1 MGALTSGWTPLS
13 VLKAALA
20 VSMLVCL
27 VAPAVV
33 SAGKV
38 NPYEE
43 APEKPKLPE
52 VEESLAGFGL
62 LMLVMVLV
70 IVFVVGYLLKNAHFH
85 YLHESGAAMLIG
97 LVTGILIRYGT
108 NAETLR
114 GVVAFDQHFFFLV
127 LLPPII
133 FESGYNMKRGHFFYN
148 FDSILWFALLGTMVS
163 MILTGLLV
171 YLFSGVIGMTAVKL
185 ELIDCMFIGAILSAT
200 DPVTVLSLFKE
211 LGVTPNLYANV
222 FGESVLNDAVA
233 IVLYKLVENFVH
245 NPFTAGSLL
254 LSLLNVLK
262 ILIGSVVI
270 AAITGGGAALLF
282 KHTDLHKY
290 PQMESALL
298 ILHAYISYLAADD
311 FGFSGIVAILF
322 AGIILN
328 QYAYYNLSKVSQRIT
343 RRFFEIVPLVFE
355 TFVFIYL
362 GMILFTFDQEFDIA
376 LCVITFIILLL
387 TRAAHIFPLS
397 FIVNIFRGED
407 HKIPRNEQIMMWFS
421 GLRGAIAVA
430 LSLNVPS
437 YNSKII
443 LSNTLI
449 IVFLTVIVFGGMT
462 VPMLNYLKIP
472 IGLTDVKDLE
482 DNEVDFLKQNKWMR
496 WNREFFKPF
505 LIANY
510 NASNRP
516 GEASESA
523 GHKNGAQSPKETR
536 AAAPQVSVAAADAPY
551 DPNAAADY
559 GSYDDPYTSGDYNE
573 QPYGSYDDS
582 QQVELDSVGTGSPP
596 SRATYSV

>member
-20 VSMLVCL
+20 FSMLVCL

-33 SAGKV
+33 TAGKV

-133 FESGYNMKRGHFFYN
+133 FESGYNMKRVRNYTQFKLLSNNVVSNSPPEAQADRCFFRSRLLDSGGLSLRHLQILRAQPIHIHAKYHFLSNCFRHSILLTHNSSKIPPDTFCDLVFRLLPRCPFFSAHSTHHFHLHVVNTIRFPSKIKISKCFPSKLFFLSLVLTFFAFQGHFFYN
-148 FDSILWFALLGTMVS
+148 FDSILWFALLGTMIS

-233 IVLYKLVENFVH
+233 IVLYKYAPSQAMPHAYHYLIFQSLFSRCSGSSRIS
-245 NPFTAGSLL
+245 FTI
-254 LSLLNVLK
+254 LSL
-262 ILIGSVVI
+262 
-270 AAITGGGAALLF
+270 
-282 KHTDLHKY
+282 
-290 PQMESALL
+290 SA
-298 ILHAYISYLAADD
+298 
-311 FGFSGIVAILF
+311 
-322 AGIILN
+322 
-328 QYAYYNLSKVSQRIT
+328 
-343 RRFFEIVPLVFE
+343 P
-355 TFVFIYL
+355 
-362 GMILFTFDQEFDIA
+362 
-376 LCVITFIILLL
+376 CCC
-387 TRAAHIFPLS
+387 
-397 FIVNIFRGED
+397 
-407 HKIPRNEQIMMWFS
+407 
-421 GLRGAIAVA
+421 
-430 LSLNVPS
+430 PS
-437 YNSKII
+437 
-443 LSNTLI
+443 
-449 IVFLTVIVFGGMT
+449 
-462 VPMLNYLKIP
+462 
-472 IGLTDVKDLE
+472 
-482 DNEVDFLKQNKWMR
+482 
-496 WNREFFKPF
+496 
-505 LIANY
+505 
-510 NASNRP
+510 
-516 GEASESA
+516 
-523 GHKNGAQSPKETR
+523 
-536 AAAPQVSVAAADAPY
+536 
-551 DPNAAADY
+551 
-559 GSYDDPYTSGDYNE
+559 
-573 QPYGSYDDS
+573 
-582 QQVELDSVGTGSPP
+582 
-596 SRATYSV
+596 